1 MANLTAAKVRNAGP
15 GRYSDGNGLILWVK
29 PSGSRSWFQR
39 ITVDGKR
46 RDIGL
51 GGYPA
56 VKLAEAREAAAANK
70 AAVRSG
76 RGPESGQHRAEPTF
90 EAAAVRVHGER
101 APGWRNPK
109 HAAQWIATLR
119 EYAFPRFG
127 ARRISTITTADVLA
141 ALMPIWHEKPETAR
155 RVRQRI
161 STVMLWAVA
170 HGHRPD
176 NPAGEVLGA
185 VLPRQNGGGRRRH
198 FPALPYSEVA
208 DALAAVRESQA
219 TAATKL
225 AFEFLILTA
234 ARSGEVRLA
243 TWAEIDM
250 DAATWTVPAERMKA
264 GREHRVPLS
273 PAALDVLRRSAAGIK
288 GAGASKR
295 RGDTAAALVFPAP
308 RGGPLSDSTMSKLIR
323 ELGIQAVPHGFR
335 SSFRDWAAECTYTPH
350 RVMEAALAHVVANKA
365 EAAYARSDLFDKRR
379 ALMNDWAAYLTE
391 GP

>member
-1 MANLTAAKVRNAGP
+1 MNLTATGIRRARP
-15 GRYSDGNGLILWVK
+15 GRHSDGLHGLSLLVQ
-29 PSGSRSWFQR
+29 PSGSRSWTQR
-39 ITVDGKR
+39 ITIAGAR
-46 RDIGL
+46 RDIGI
-51 GGYPA
+51 GSYPA
-56 VKLAEAREAAAANK
+56 LTLAEARKLAERNYAIAK
-70 AAVRSG
+70 
-76 RGPESGQHRAEPTF
+76 RGGDPRVDAAEPTF

-127 ARRISTITTADVLA
+127 SRRVSTITTADVLA

-170 HGHRPD
+170 HDHRPD

-185 VLPRQNGGGRRRH
+185 VLPRQNGGGPRRH

-225 AFEFLILTA
+225 AFEFLLLTA

-273 PAALDVLRRSAAGIK
+273 PAALAVIEGTGATRRRNRA
-288 GAGASKR
+288 
-295 RGDTAAALVFPAP
+295 DTAAALVFPAP
-308 RGGPLSDSTMSKLIR
+308 RGGPLSDSTMSKLLR

-379 ALMNDWAAYLTE
+379 ELMDAWAAYLTE
-391 GP
+391 GAA

>member
-15 GRYSDGNGLILWVK
+15 GRYSDGNGLILVVW
-29 PSGSRSWFQR
+29 PSGSRNWIQR

-46 RDIGL
+46 RDVGL

-56 VKLAEAREAAAANK
+56 VKLADARDAARANK
-70 AAVRSG
+70 EAVRSG
-76 RGPESGQHRAEPTF
+76 RAPAPVRDALEPTF

-119 EYAFPRFG
+119 EYAFPCFG
-127 ARRISTITTADVLA
+127 SRPVSAITTADVLA
-141 ALMPIWHEKPETAR
+141 ALMPIWHDKPETAR

-185 VLPRQNGGGRRRH
+185 VLPRRNGGAPRRH
-198 FPALPYSEVA
+198 FPALPYGAVGG
-208 DALAAVRESQA
+208 ALATVRQSGA
-219 TAATKL
+219 LPSTRL
-225 AFEFLILTA
+225 AFEFLVLTA

-250 DAATWTVPAERMKA
+250 DAATWTVPASRMKA

-273 PAALDVLRRSAAGIK
+273 SAALDVLRQARELAGGRS
-288 GAGASKR
+288 
-295 RGDTAAALVFPAP
+295 ALVFPAP
-308 RGGPLSDSTMSKLIR
+308 RGGPLSDSTLSKLLR
-323 ELGIQAVPHGFR
+323 ENGVAGVPHGFR

-350 RVMEAALAHVVANKA
+350 RVMEAALAHTIANKA
-365 EAAYARSDLFDKRR
+365 EAAYARSDLFEKRR
-379 ALMNDWAAYLTE
+379 ALMDQWAAYLME
-391 GP
+391 AENDSR